1 MNSADF
7 DHENP
12 ENPEEGG
19 FGLPIASTWR
29 RAQAITIDWIG
40 SVLVASLVLNRD
52 WTELY
57 FWVHLFFFLQVAIM
71 TALTGASAG
80 QRLRGIRIIDVNTLQ
95 NIAPLGA
102 LIRTFLILLVIPA
115 VVQTRQGR
123 GLHDLATK
131 SAAVRF

>member
-7 DHENP
+7 DPENP

-29 RAQAITIDWIG
+29 RAQAIIIDYVSSIFVAALLLDRSWIDT
-40 SVLVASLVLNRD
+40 S
-52 WTELY
+52 
-57 FWVHLFFFLQVAIM
+57 FWPHLFFFAQVAIL
-71 TALTGASAG
+71 TALTGSSAG
-80 QRLRGIRIIDVNTLQ
+80 QKLRGIRIIDVNTLQ

-102 LIRTFLILLVIPA
+102 LIRTILIMLVIPA
-115 VVQTRQGR
+115 VVQNKEGR

>member
-1 MNSADF
+1 MNP
-7 DHENP
+7 P
-12 ENPEEGG
+12 EIDPISPDEPQDEG
-19 FGLPIASTWR
+19 FPLPMASNWR
-29 RAQAITIDWIG
+29 KAQAITIDWIG
-40 SVLVASLVLNRD
+40 SLFVAALLLDRS
-52 WTELY
+52 WTL
-57 FWVHLFFFLQVAIM
+57 LIFFLQVSIM

-115 VVQTRQGR
+115 VVQTKQGR

>member
-1 MNSADF
+1 MNP
-7 DHENP
+7 P
-12 ENPEEGG
+12 EIDPITPDEPEDQG
-19 FGLPIASTWR
+19 FPLPMASNWR
-29 RAQAITIDWIG
+29 KAQAITIDWIG
-40 SVLVASLVLNRD
+40 SLFVAALLLDRS
-52 WTELY
+52 WTL
-57 FWVHLFFFLQVAIM
+57 LIFFLQVAIM

-115 VVQTRQGR
+115 VVQTKQGR

>member
-1 MNSADF
+1 MNP
-7 DHENP
+7 P
-12 ENPEEGG
+12 EIDPISPDEPQDEG
-19 FGLPIASTWR
+19 FPLPMASNWR
-29 RAQAITIDWIG
+29 KAQAITIDWIG
-40 SVLVASLVLNRD
+40 SLFVAALLLDRS
-52 WTELY
+52 WTL
-57 FWVHLFFFLQVAIM
+57 LIFFLQVAIM

>member
-1 MNSADF
+1 MNP
-7 DHENP
+7 P
-12 ENPEEGG
+12 EIDPISPDEPQDEG
-19 FGLPIASTWR
+19 FPLPMASNWR
-29 RAQAITIDWIG
+29 KAQAITIDWIG
-40 SVLVASLVLNRD
+40 SLFVAALLLDRS
-52 WTELY
+52 WTL
-57 FWVHLFFFLQVAIM
+57 LIFFLQVSIM

-115 VVQTRQGR
+115 VIQTKQGR

>member
-1 MNSADF
+1 MDSADF
-7 DHENP
+7 DP
-12 ENPEEGG
+12 ETSEEGG
-19 FGLPIASTWR
+19 FPLPIASNWQ

-40 SVLVASLVLNRD
+40 SLFVATLLLDNS
-52 WTELY
+52 WT
-57 FWVHLFFFLQVAIM
+57 LFFFFFQVAIL
-71 TALTGASAG
+71 TALTGSSAG

-102 LIRTFLILLVIPA
+102 LLRTFLICLVIPA
-115 VVQTRQGR
+115 VVQNKEGR

>member
-1 MNSADF
+1 MNP
-7 DHENP
+7 P
-12 ENPEEGG
+12 EIDPISPDEPEDEG
-19 FGLPIASTWR
+19 FPLPMASNWR
-29 RAQAITIDWIG
+29 KAQAITIDWIG
-40 SVLVASLVLNRD
+40 SLFVAALLLDRS
-52 WTELY
+52 WTL
-57 FWVHLFFFLQVAIM
+57 LIFFLQVAIM

-115 VVQTRQGR
+115 VIQTKQGR

>member
-1 MNSADF
+1 MD
-7 DHENP
+7 P
-12 ENPEEGG
+12 IKPEESEDQG
-19 FGLPIASTWR
+19 FPLPMASNWR
-29 RAQAITIDWIG
+29 KAQAITIDWIG
-40 SVLVASLVLNRD
+40 SLFVASLFTD
-52 WTELY
+52 ESWTLP
-57 FWVHLFFFLQVAIM
+57 FFFLQVATM

-95 NIAPLGA
+95 NISPLGA

-115 VVQTRQGR
+115 VVQTKQGR

>member
-1 MNSADF
+1 MNP
-7 DHENP
+7 P
-12 ENPEEGG
+12 EIDPISPDEPEDEG
-19 FGLPIASTWR
+19 FPLPMASNWR
-29 RAQAITIDWIG
+29 KSQAITIDWIG
-40 SVLVASLVLNRD
+40 SLFVAAILLDRS
-52 WTELY
+52 WTL
-57 FWVHLFFFLQVAIM
+57 LIFFLQVAIM

>member
-1 MNSADF
+1 MNP
-7 DHENP
+7 P
-12 ENPEEGG
+12 EIDPISPDEPEDQG
-19 FGLPIASTWR
+19 FPLPMASNWR
-29 RAQAITIDWIG
+29 KAQAITIDWIG
-40 SVLVASLVLNRD
+40 SLFVAALLSDRS
-52 WTELY
+52 WTL
-57 FWVHLFFFLQVAIM
+57 LIFFLQVAIM

-95 NIAPLGA
+95 NISPLGA

>member
-1 MNSADF
+1 MNP
-7 DHENP
+7 P
-12 ENPEEGG
+12 EIDPISPDEPEDEG
-19 FGLPIASTWR
+19 FPLPMASNWR
-29 RAQAITIDWIG
+29 KAQAITIDWIG
-40 SVLVASLVLNRD
+40 SLFVAALLLDRS
-52 WTELY
+52 WTL
-57 FWVHLFFFLQVAIM
+57 LIFFLQVAIM

-115 VVQTRQGR
+115 VVQTKQGR

>member
-1 MNSADF
+1 MNS
-7 DHENP
+7 P
-12 ENPEEGG
+12 EIDPINPEESEDQG
-19 FGLPIASTWR
+19 FPLPLASNWR
-29 RAQAITIDWIG
+29 KAQAITIDWIG
-40 SVLVASLVLNRD
+40 SLFVAALLLDRS
-52 WTELY
+52 WTL
-57 FWVHLFFFLQVAIM
+57 LIFFLQVVIM

-102 LIRTFLILLVIPA
+102 LIRTILIMLVIPA
-115 VVQTRQGR
+115 VVQNKEGR

>member
-1 MNSADF
+1 MNS
-7 DHENP
+7 P
-12 ENPEEGG
+12 EIDPINPEEGENQG
-19 FGLPIASTWR
+19 FPLPMASNWR
-29 RAQAITIDWIG
+29 KAQAITIDWIG
-40 SVLVASLVLNRD
+40 SLFVAALLLDRS
-52 WTELY
+52 WTL
-57 FWVHLFFFLQVAIM
+57 LIFFLQVVIM

-102 LIRTFLILLVIPA
+102 LIRTILIMLVIPA
-115 VVQTRQGR
+115 VVQTKQGR

>member
-1 MNSADF
+1 MNP
-7 DHENP
+7 P
-12 ENPEEGG
+12 EIDPISPDEPEGEG
-19 FGLPIASTWR
+19 FPLPMASNWR
-29 RAQAITIDWIG
+29 KAQAITIDWIG
-40 SVLVASLVLNRD
+40 SLFVAALLLDRS
-52 WTELY
+52 WTL
-57 FWVHLFFFLQVAIM
+57 LIFFLQVAIM

-115 VVQTRQGR
+115 VVQTKQGR

>member
-1 MNSADF
+1 MNP
-7 DHENP
+7 P
-12 ENPEEGG
+12 EIDPITPDDPEDQG
-19 FGLPIASTWR
+19 FPLPMASNWR
-29 RAQAITIDWIG
+29 KAQAITIDWIG
-40 SVLVASLVLNRD
+40 SLFVAALLLDRS
-52 WTELY
+52 WTL
-57 FWVHLFFFLQVAIM
+57 LIFFLQVAIM

-115 VVQTRQGR
+115 VVQTKQGR

>member
-1 MNSADF
+1 MNPPEIDPISPDEPAD
-7 DHENP
+7 
-12 ENPEEGG
+12 EG
-19 FGLPIASTWR
+19 FPLPMASNWR
-29 RAQAITIDWIG
+29 KAQAITIDWIG
-40 SVLVASLVLNRD
+40 SLFVAALLLDRS
-52 WTELY
+52 WTL
-57 FWVHLFFFLQVAIM
+57 LIFFLQVAIM

-115 VVQTRQGR
+115 VVQTKQGR

>member
-1 MNSADF
+1 MNP
-7 DHENP
+7 P
-12 ENPEEGG
+12 EIDPISPDEPEDQG
-19 FGLPIASTWR
+19 FPLPMASNWR
-29 RAQAITIDWIG
+29 KAQAITIDWIG
-40 SVLVASLVLNRD
+40 SLFVASLLSDRS
-52 WTELY
+52 WTL
-57 FWVHLFFFLQVAIM
+57 LIFFLQVAIM

-115 VVQTRQGR
+115 VVQTKQGR

>member
-1 MNSADF
+1 MNP
-7 DHENP
+7 P
-12 ENPEEGG
+12 EIDPISPDEPEDQG
-19 FGLPIASTWR
+19 FPLPIASNWR
-29 RAQAITIDWIG
+29 KAQAITIDWIG
-40 SVLVASLVLNRD
+40 SLFVAALLSDRS
-52 WTELY
+52 WTL
-57 FWVHLFFFLQVAIM
+57 LIFFLQVAIM

>member
-1 MNSADF
+1 MNS
-7 DHENP
+7 P
-12 ENPEEGG
+12 EIDPISPDEPEDEG
-19 FGLPIASTWR
+19 FPLPLASNWR
-29 RAQAITIDWIG
+29 KAQAITIDWIG
-40 SVLVASLVLNRD
+40 SLFVAALLLDRS
-52 WTELY
+52 WTL
-57 FWVHLFFFLQVAIM
+57 LIFFLQVVIM

-95 NIAPLGA
+95 NISPLGA

>member
-1 MNSADF
+1 MNSS
-7 DHENP
+7 EIGP
-12 ENPEEGG
+12 INPEEPEDEG
-19 FGLPIASTWR
+19 FPLPMASNWR
-29 RAQAITIDWIG
+29 KAQAITIDWIG
-40 SVLVASLVLNRD
+40 SLFVAALLSDRS
-52 WTELY
+52 WTL
-57 FWVHLFFFLQVAIM
+57 LIFFLQVAIM

-115 VVQTRQGR
+115 VVQTKQGR

>member
-1 MNSADF
+1 MNS
-7 DHENP
+7 P
-12 ENPEEGG
+12 EIDPINPEEAEDQG
-19 FGLPIASTWR
+19 FPLPIASNWR
-29 RAQAITIDWIG
+29 KAQAITIDWIG
-40 SVLVASLVLNRD
+40 SLFVAALLLDRS
-52 WTELY
+52 WTL
-57 FWVHLFFFLQVAIM
+57 LIFFLQVAIM

-115 VVQTRQGR
+115 VVQTKLGR

>member
-1 MNSADF
+1 MNS
-7 DHENP
+7 P
-12 ENPEEGG
+12 EIDPINPEESEDQG
-19 FGLPIASTWR
+19 FPLPLASNWR
-29 RAQAITIDWIG
+29 KAQAITIDYVSSIFVAALLMDRSWIDT
-40 SVLVASLVLNRD
+40 S
-52 WTELY
+52 
-57 FWVHLFFFLQVAIM
+57 FWPHLFLFVQVVIL

-102 LIRTFLILLVIPA
+102 LIRTILIMLVIPA
-115 VVQTRQGR
+115 VVQTKQGR

>member
-1 MNSADF
+1 MNP
-7 DHENP
+7 P
-12 ENPEEGG
+12 EIDPITPDEPEDEG
-19 FGLPIASTWR
+19 FPLPMASNWR
-29 RAQAITIDWIG
+29 KAQAITIDWIG
-40 SVLVASLVLNRD
+40 SLFVAALLLDRS
-52 WTELY
+52 WTL
-57 FWVHLFFFLQVAIM
+57 LIFFLQVAIM

>member
-1 MNSADF
+1 MNP
-7 DHENP
+7 P
-12 ENPEEGG
+12 EIDPITPDDPEDQG
-19 FGLPIASTWR
+19 FPLPMASNWR
-29 RAQAITIDWIG
+29 KAQAITIDWIG
-40 SVLVASLVLNRD
+40 SLFVAALLLDRS
-52 WTELY
+52 WTL
-57 FWVHLFFFLQVAIM
+57 LIFFLQVAIM

-115 VVQTRQGR
+115 VVQTKQGR

-131 SAAVRF
+131 SAAVRV

>member
-1 MNSADF
+1 MD
-7 DHENP
+7 P
-12 ENPEEGG
+12 INPEESEDQG
-19 FGLPIASTWR
+19 FPLPMASNWR
-29 RAQAITIDWIG
+29 KAQAITIDWIG
-40 SVLVASLVLNRD
+40 SLFVAALLLDRSRTLLI
-52 WTELY
+52 
-57 FWVHLFFFLQVAIM
+57 FFLQVAIM

-115 VVQTRQGR
+115 VVQTKQGR

>member
-1 MNSADF
+1 MNP
-7 DHENP
+7 P
-12 ENPEEGG
+12 EIDPISPDEPEDQG
-19 FGLPIASTWR
+19 FPLPMASNWR
-29 RAQAITIDWIG
+29 KAQAITIDWIG
-40 SVLVASLVLNRD
+40 SLFVAALFSDRS
-52 WTELY
+52 WTL
-57 FWVHLFFFLQVAIM
+57 LIFFLQVAIM

-115 VVQTRQGR
+115 VIQTKQGR

>member
-1 MNSADF
+1 MNP
-7 DHENP
+7 P
-12 ENPEEGG
+12 EIDPITPDEPEDQG
-19 FGLPIASTWR
+19 FPLPMASNWR
-29 RAQAITIDWIG
+29 KAQAITIDWIG
-40 SVLVASLVLNRD
+40 SLFVAALLLDRS
-52 WTELY
+52 WTL
-57 FWVHLFFFLQVAIM
+57 LIFFLQVVIM

>member
-1 MNSADF
+1 MNP
-7 DHENP
+7 P
-12 ENPEEGG
+12 EIDPISPDEPEDQG
-19 FGLPIASTWR
+19 FPLPIASNWR
-29 RAQAITIDWIG
+29 KAQAITIDWIG
-40 SVLVASLVLNRD
+40 SLFVAALLLDRS
-52 WTELY
+52 WTL
-57 FWVHLFFFLQVAIM
+57 LIFFLQVAIM

>member
-1 MNSADF
+1 MNS
-7 DHENP
+7 P
-12 ENPEEGG
+12 EIGPINPEEPEDEG
-19 FGLPIASTWR
+19 FPLPMASNWR
-29 RAQAITIDWIG
+29 KAQAITIDWIG
-40 SVLVASLVLNRD
+40 SLFVAALLLDRS
-52 WTELY
+52 WTL
-57 FWVHLFFFLQVAIM
+57 LIFFLQVAIM

-115 VVQTRQGR
+115 VVQTKQGR

-131 SAAVRF
+131 SAAVRC

>member
-1 MNSADF
+1 MNP
-7 DHENP
+7 P
-12 ENPEEGG
+12 EIDPITPDEPEDEG
-19 FGLPIASTWR
+19 FPLPMASNWR
-29 RAQAITIDWIG
+29 KAQAITIDWIG
-40 SVLVASLVLNRD
+40 SLFVAALLLDRS
-52 WTELY
+52 WTL
-57 FWVHLFFFLQVAIM
+57 LIFFLQVAIM

-115 VVQTRQGR
+115 VVQTKQGR